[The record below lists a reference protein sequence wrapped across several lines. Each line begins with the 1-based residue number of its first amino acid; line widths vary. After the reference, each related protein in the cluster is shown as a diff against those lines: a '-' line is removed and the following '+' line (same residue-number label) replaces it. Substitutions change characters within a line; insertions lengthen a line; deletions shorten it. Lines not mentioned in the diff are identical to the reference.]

1 MFRKISIYLLF
12 AAFTIVFSNCD
23 KNGSNKQEPIA
34 KVYDKELYPS
44 DVKDIFPSNI
54 SSADSLQLLKAHV
67 DRWVRRQL
75 MLIRAEKNLT
85 DEQKNV
91 SKQLDDYKTFLLI
104 FKYEQEYIRQKLDT
118 VITTTEIDRFYK
130 ENIDN
135 FILSESIVKALYIK
149 VKKDNSY
156 IDKIKVLY
164 KSTKEDDVKAL
175 DNLAYQVALKYDYF
189 NDSWISFSRI
199 ASELPMTVDNIE
211 DFLRNKR
218 AIEVE
223 DENFAYFISIREL
236 ILKGQISPLEFE
248 HENIKNII
256 LNKRKQKLITDL
268 ELKIYND
275 ARNHNQF
282 TVSVQ

>member
-1 MFRKISIYLLF
+1 MHKNILLCLLLIATVF
-12 AAFTIVFSNCD
+12 IFSNCD

-34 KVYDKELYPS
+34 KVYDKVLYPS
-44 DVKDIFPSNI
+44 DVKDIFPANI
-54 SSADSLQLLKAHV
+54 SPADSIQLLKAHL

-75 MLIRAEKNLT
+75 MLLRAEKNLT

-135 FILSESIVKALYIK
+135 FILGESIVKALYIK

-189 NDSWISFSRI
+189 NDTWISFSRI
-199 ASELPMTVDNIE
+199 ASELPMPVDNIE
-211 DFLRNKR
+211 DYLRNNR
-218 AIEVE
+218 TIEVE
-223 DENFAYFISIREL
+223 DEAFAYFISIREL
-236 ILKGQISPLEFE
+236 IYKGQISPLEFE

>member
-1 MFRKISIYLLF
+1 MHKNILLCLLLIATVF
-12 AAFTIVFSNCD
+12 IFSNCD

-34 KVYDKELYPS
+34 KVYDKVLYPS
-44 DVKDIFPSNI
+44 DVKDIFPANI
-54 SSADSLQLLKAHV
+54 SPADSIQLLKAHL

-75 MLIRAEKNLT
+75 MLLRAEKNLT

-118 VITTTEIDRFYK
+118 IITTTEIDRFYK

-135 FILSESIVKALYIK
+135 FILGESIVKALYIK

-164 KSTKEDDVKAL
+164 KSKKEDDVKVL

-199 ASELPMTVDNIE
+199 ASELPMPVDNIE
-211 DFLRNKR
+211 DYLRNNR
-218 AIEVE
+218 TIEVE
-223 DENFAYFISIREL
+223 DEAFAYFISIREL
-236 ILKGQISPLEFE
+236 IYKGQISPLEFE

>member
-1 MFRKISIYLLF
+1 MFKKIILPL
-12 AAFTIVFSNCD
+12 IVIALVIEFIGCNN
-23 KNGSNKQEPIA
+23 NGSSKQPPIA

-44 DVKDIFPSNI
+44 DVEDIFPENVSE
-54 SSADSLQLLKAHV
+54 ADSIQVLKAHV
-67 DRWVRRQL
+67 DKWIRRQL
-75 MLIRAEKNLT
+75 MLMKAEKNLT

-91 SKQLDDYKTFLLI
+91 AKQLNDYRTFLLI

-118 VITTTEIDRFYK
+118 VITTTEIERFYK

-135 FILSESIVKALYIK
+135 FILNESIVKALYIK

-156 IDKIKVLY
+156 IDKIKILY

-199 ASELPMTVDNIE
+199 ISELPMPIDNIE
-211 DFLRNKR
+211 EFLRNNR
-218 AIEVE
+218 AIEVD
-223 DENFAYFISIREL
+223 DESYAYFISIREL
-236 ILKGQISPLEFE
+236 VYKGQVSPLEFE
-248 HENIKNII
+248 RENIRNIV